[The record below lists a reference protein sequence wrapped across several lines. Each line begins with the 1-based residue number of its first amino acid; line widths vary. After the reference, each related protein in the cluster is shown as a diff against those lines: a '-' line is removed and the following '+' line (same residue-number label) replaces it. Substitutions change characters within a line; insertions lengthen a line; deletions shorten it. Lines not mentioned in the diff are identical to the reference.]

1 MVVRLIKKIYKAYKF
16 RIYPTKEQT
25 ELIEK
30 TFGCCRWYWNKALHD
45 NIEYYKENGTGKV
58 NTPAIYKKDN
68 EFLKE
73 IDSMALC
80 DVQLNLQSAFRK
92 FFKEPNVGFPKYKSK
107 HKENHPSYTAYTS
120 LDCRKGF
127 VKIPKLKWIRCKTH
141 REINGTIKQ
150 ITISRT
156 PTHKYYASILVETY
170 VGEYGEN
177 QKYIGIDLGIK
188 EFAIIHNGDNIK
200 HIENPKW
207 LRNNAYK
214 LAMEQRKLSHMIKG
228 SNNYN
233 RQKIKIAKL
242 HERIT
247 NQRKDFLHNLSSRLV
262 KENQIISVEDLSV
275 KNMMGNH
282 KLAKSIGEVS
292 FAEFR
297 RMLEYKANWYGRKV
311 VAIDKFYASSQ
322 ICSDC
327 GYKNKAVKNLGLRNW
342 VCPECGSVHDR
353 DENAAKNIRLEG
365 LKMLGMQQPNKVVYA

>member
-1 MVVRLIKKIYKAYKF
+1 MVVRTIKKIYKAYKF
-16 RIYPTKEQT
+16 RIYPTKGQK
-25 ELIEK
+25 ELIER
-30 TFGCCRWYWNKALHD
+30 TFGCCRWYWNQALHD
-45 NIEYYKENGTGKV
+45 NIEYYKENGKSKI
-58 NTPAIYKKDN
+58 NTPATYKKGN

-73 IDSMALC
+73 VDSMALC
-80 DVQLNLQSAFRK
+80 DVQLNLQSAFRN
-92 FFKEPNVGFPKYKSK
+92 FFKGTKVGFPKYKSK
-107 HKENHPSYTAYTS
+107 HKENYPSYTAYTS
-120 LDCRKGF
+120 LDCKKGF
-127 VKIPKLKWIRCKTH
+127 IKVPKLKWIRCKTH
-141 REINGTIKQ
+141 RDVSGTIKQ

-156 PTHKYYASILVETY
+156 STHKYYASLLVETY
-170 VGEYGEN
+170 VEEYEN
-177 QKYIGIDLGIK
+177 NQNSIGIDLGIK
-188 EFAIIHNGDNIK
+188 EFAIIHNGNSTE

-228 SNNYN
+228 RNNYN

-242 HERIT
+242 HDQIT
-247 NQRKDFLHNLSSRLV
+247 NQRKNFLHNLSSRLV
-262 KENQIISVEDLSV
+262 KENQIISIEDLSV

-282 KLAKSIGEVS
+282 KLARSIGEVS

-311 VAIDKFYASSQ
+311 VAINKFYASSQ
-322 ICSDC
+322 ICSGC

-365 LKMLGMQQPNKVVYA
+365 LKMLGMQQPTKVVYA